1 MKKDQMSCID
11 CAVKN
16 CSQMDKTFPEFCL
29 TTHMDQKVLEE
40 AMKCYEDEKVR
51 QVTIAAAEVEFEHYC
66 KYTRIEEIMDFA
78 HKIGAKKL
86 GIATC
91 VGLLKSA
98 ARSAKICAIP
108 SCRPSC

>member
-11 CAVKN
+11 AAVKN

-66 KYTRIEEIMDFA
+66 KYT
-78 HKIGAKKL
+78 G
-86 GIATC
+86 
-91 VGLLKSA
+91 
-98 ARSAKICAIP
+98 
-108 SCRPSC
+108 